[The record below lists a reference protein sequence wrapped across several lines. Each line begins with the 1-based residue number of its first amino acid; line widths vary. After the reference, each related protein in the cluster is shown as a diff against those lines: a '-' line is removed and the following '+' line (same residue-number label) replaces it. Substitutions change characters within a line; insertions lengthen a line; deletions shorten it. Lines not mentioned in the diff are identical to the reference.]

1 MAKRE
6 THRYH
11 LKRGHTIIR
20 SGITNDLDR
29 RESED
34 GWGDEPRAKEHQ
46 QEYGP
51 DVHITKVGRVTT
63 RNAARAWEKEEKK
76 GTP

>member
-1 MAKRE
+1 MPKRDIYK
-6 THRYH
+6 YH
-11 LKRGHTIIR
+11 LKRGNKIIR

-29 RESED
+29 REQ
-34 GWGDEPRAKEHQ
+34 EHQ

-51 DVHITKVGRVTT
+51 DVHITKVGRAIT
-63 RNAARAWEKEEKK
+63 RDAAPTWRKAEKK

>member
-29 RESED
+29 RE
-34 GWGDEPRAKEHQ
+34 KKHQ

-63 RNAARAWEKEEKK
+63 RNAALAWEKEERK

>member
-1 MAKRE
+1 MPKRDV
-6 THRYH
+6 HKYH

-29 RESED
+29 RE
-34 GWGDEPRAKEHQ
+34 KKHQ

-63 RNAARAWEKEEKK
+63 RNATRAWEKEERK

>member
-1 MAKRE
+1 MAKRNA
-6 THRYH
+6 HKYH
-11 LKRGHTIIR
+11 LKRGNKIIR

-29 RESED
+29 RE
-34 GWGDEPRAKEHQ
+34 KEHQ

-51 DVHITKVGRVTT
+51 DVHIYKVGRATT
-63 RNAARAWEKEEKK
+63 RDAARDWEKEQRK

>member
-6 THRYH
+6 AHRYH
-11 LKRGHTIIR
+11 LKRGNKILR

-29 RESED
+29 RE
-34 GWGDEPRAKEHQ
+34 KEHQ

-63 RNAARAWEKEEKK
+63 RNAARAWEKEERK

>member
-1 MAKRE
+1 MAKRNV
-6 THRYH
+6 HKYH
-11 LKRGHTIIR
+11 LKRGHRIIR

-29 RESED
+29 RE
-34 GWGDEPRAKEHQ
+34 KEHQ

-51 DVHITKVGRVTT
+51 DVHITKVGRATT
-63 RNAARAWEKEEKK
+63 RNAARTWRKAEKK

>member
-1 MAKRE
+1 MRPIGIISNE
-6 THRYH
+6 
-11 LKRGHTIIR
+11 GNTIIR

-29 RESED
+29 RE
-34 GWGDEPRAKEHQ
+34 KEHQ
-46 QEYGP
+46 REYGQ

-63 RNAARAWEKEEKK
+63 RDAARAWEKEEKK